1 MKVCPTQFLSVLESI
16 STLRTCPADGGIS
29 ACCTA
34 LKATTALADKV
45 LYPED
50 ATYHAS
56 LSTFWRRDIQ
66 QIYPACI
73 VQPQDADDVSLAVT
87 TLVEANDNTPQCHF
101 SVRSGGHG
109 TVIGSTSRDYGVTID
124 MSRLD
129 GTVYNPEAGTASIG
143 PGARWKGV
151 YTALAEYG
159 VAVPGG
165 RGGTVGVGGFVT
177 GGGNSFHSAQYGFTC
192 DAVVNFEIVLASGE
206 ILHANETN
214 HATLF
219 KSLKGGS
226 SNFGIV
232 TRIDIETFPSKQI
245 WGGVVVYDHASTV
258 DAQVD
263 ALVDF
268 TANVHKDP
276 NASLIPLYTYN
287 SQVGVPVIANSF
299 VYAEPVEYPDAFRR
313 FYAMPN
319 VSDSMRF
326 TGVEGLVGELEP
338 EAGLHNNFFTLTF
351 ANHPVIL
358 KEAISIHNRMIEEAK
373 KRARSE
379 SWSIISLFQPLPALF
394 AELGQKKRGGNV
406 LGLDEKKDYI
416 LDLLWLTWDNIEDT
430 ELFDWIGETFVE
442 ELDAFAKSVGGEY
455 PYIYLNYAAENQ
467 NPLQSYGEENLEFMR
482 RVAEKYDPLGVF
494 QEQVPGGFKVT
505 EA

>member
-1 MKVCPTQFLSVLESI
+1 MKVCPSQVLSVLEAANV
-16 STLRTCPADGGIS
+16 LRTCPADGAVS

-34 LKATTALADKV
+34 LRESTLADHV
-45 LYPED
+45 FYPQNS
-50 ATYHAS
+50 AYHAS
-56 LSTFWRRDIQ
+56 LSTYWRRDVQ
-66 QIYPACI
+66 QTYPACI
-73 VQPQDADDVSLAVT
+73 VQPRSADDVSLAVT
-87 TLVEANDNTPQCHF
+87 TLIEANDNSPQCQF

-109 TVIGSTSRDYGVTID
+109 TVIGSTNRDYTVTID
-124 MSRLD
+124 LSLLNS
-129 GTVYNPEAGTASIG
+129 TVYNAEAGTASIG

-151 YTALAEYG
+151 YTTLAEHG

-206 ILHANETN
+206 ILHANETS
-214 HATLF
+214 HAALF

-232 TRIDIETFPSKQI
+232 TRIDLETFPSTQL
-245 WGGVVVYDHASTV
+245 WGGVAVYDYASTV

-263 ALVDF
+263 ALVEF

-287 SQVGVPVIANSF
+287 SQLGVPVITNSF
-299 VYAEPVEYPDAFRR
+299 VYAQPVEFPDAFKA
-313 FYAMPN
+313 FYSMPN
-319 VSDSMRF
+319 ISDSMRL

-351 ANHPVIL
+351 ANDPVIL
-358 KEAISIHNRMIEEAK
+358 KKAISIHDRMIEEAK

-379 SWSIISLFQPLPALF
+379 SWSIISLFQPLPGLF

-406 LGLDEKKDYI
+406 LGLDEKRDYN

-442 ELDAFAKSVGGEY
+442 ELDEFARSVGGEY
-455 PYIYLNYAAENQ
+455 PYVYLNYAAKNQ
-467 NPLQSYGEENLEFMR
+467 NPLRSYGEKNLEFMR
-482 RVAEKYDPLGVF
+482 RVAEEYDPLGVF

-505 EA
+505 RA